1 MHTNVKETQ
10 NNTFSMKELQKL
22 RVEISLT
29 KSEVGKYKILISSK
43 NQEFNDLEFKN
54 KKNQ

>member
-1 MHTNVKETQ
+1 
-10 NNTFSMKELQKL
+10 MKELQKL

>member
-10 NNTFSMKELQKL
+10 NNAFSMKELQKL